1 MANSQTKRMPRV
13 FITGASSGLGLEFAR
28 QYAAEGWRVIA
39 TSRGGRA
46 FNSLEELVGDVVIR
60 KLDIT
65 DDDQIKALAGEFR
78 HEALDV
84 LLNNAAIHGPR
95 DEGASFGALDV
106 AAWLKVLRVNAI
118 APMKVTEAFLPN
130 VQMGGQKKIVFV
142 SSRAGSIAERGLLPH
157 HQRGGPY
164 TYRSSK
170 AALNAAAKSLA
181 FDLAPRGISVI
192 TLHPGWVRTE
202 MGGTEAGLNQE
213 TSVAGMRRV
222 ISQSS
227 LADSGVFRNHDGAVI
242 PW

>member
-1 MANSQTKRMPRV
+1 MPTV
-13 FITGASSGLGLEFAR
+13 LITGASSGLGLEFAR
-28 QYAAEGWRVIA
+28 QYAAAGWRVIA
-39 TSRGGRA
+39 SSRGERGFDA
-46 FNSLEELVGDVVIR
+46 LENLAGNVALQ

-65 DDDQIKALAGEFR
+65 DDNQIKALAWVLR
-78 HEALDV
+78 DEAVDV
-84 LLNNAAIHGPR
+84 LVNNAAIHGPR
-95 DEGASFGALDV
+95 DQSASFGSLDV
-106 AAWLKVLRVNAI
+106 AAWLNVLRVNAI

-130 VQMGGQKKIVFV
+130 VRAGVQKKIVFI

-157 HQRGGPY
+157 HQSGGPY

-181 FDLAPRGISVI
+181 FDLAPSGVSVI

-227 LADSGVFRNHDGAVI
+227 VTDSGVFRNYDGSVI

>member
-1 MANSQTKRMPRV
+1 MANPHSKQMPTV

-28 QYAAEGWRVIA
+28 QYATEGWRVIA
-39 TSRGGRA
+39 TSRGRRA
-46 FNSLEELVGDVVIR
+46 FDSLEALAGDIVIR

-65 DDDQIKALAGEFR
+65 DNDQIIALAEEFR
-78 HEALDV
+78 GVGLDV

-95 DEGASFGALDV
+95 DERASFGALDV
-106 AAWLKVLRVNAI
+106 AAWLQVLRVNAI

-130 VQMGGQKKIVFV
+130 VHAGVQKKIVFV

-157 HQRGGPY
+157 HQGGGPY

-181 FDLAPRGISVI
+181 FDLAPSGISVI

-202 MGGTEAGLNQE
+202 MGGTEAGLDQE
-213 TSVAGMRRV
+213 TSVAGMRQV

-227 LADSGVFRNHDGAVI
+227 VADSGVFRNHDGSII